1 MYISDFFFSFLWPLI
16 FFSSKIKKKMR
27 APTLGKELLSNSQW
41 KVNVKADVTS

>member
-1 MYISDFFFSFLWPLI
+1 MYIYLTFFFISLATF

>member
-1 MYISDFFFSFLWPLI
+1 MYIYLTFFFHFFGHLFFFLL
-16 FFSSKIKKKMR
+16 KKKMR